1 MAAAVHSKPPL
12 LGDPQQ
18 TGDLNGNSAETM
30 SSEDSQGSS
39 QRGEVVLKPEETLTA
54 LGEEEK
60 SEVLWWSK
68 SEFNNRR
75 RIVVRNLPNDVTA
88 QDIQSMLADYGVQ
101 HVHLDK
107 ATGTAQVTV
116 QNGDQAGTAILKLHH
131 SSYKDRQI
139 SVTLAPNDSLLC
151 VSNLPQ
157 LYALEQ
163 LQELARPFGILERC
177 FLLRSDRTGLSKGY
191 GFVEYTKK
199 ESALQAKIQLTGRR
213 IGTRILCCDIMDP
226 GLLTHDSLHSN
237 CLLVEKLPMDFRDT
251 SQLSRIFSQ
260 LYPPMFC
267 QISVGPNG
275 QSRGFAVLEYETP
288 EQAEIVHQETN
299 GHPLQDVHL
308 RVAFCPPGHNGPGL
322 MSVMATALSSVSVG
336 PGKNGLLP
344 DPNPAQLLNTPP
356 TQVQLQLLAN
366 QLLGLQNP
374 AGKDA
379 ATGVRHGQQ
388 PVSDMIYCQT
398 CPTLTLTLQEKTQ
411 QQVSVMVRVYTNI
424 TRYMYTAKPDQP
436 NLNST
441 GKEAGT
447 GVRHGL
453 LGTTPGLPMGL
464 PGVHPSVMATLITL
478 NQQLNSGRG
487 GPQVGANANPQPN
500 LFQNLPL
507 LNMLLQQQ
515 QPGLGSQNPQMN
527 PQVPNGMLCPPQP
540 PAPSQQQ
547 IRQGLLGDGPTPLLP
562 GGLNKSSVNAA
573 PPSLS
578 PPGDNKPLDIQ
589 ATLQALLTALGQQQQ
604 NQGGNPNLSALI
616 SVLGQLQSSGQL
628 QNSTASQTAQNST
641 QKNLLLSSAQVN
653 QGQGTDKP
661 ALLGQG
667 PGMGVQG
674 GPNAILNLLGQQN
687 QVQSQPSPV
696 GVSAGLVNG
705 SGGQG
710 LNTANNVNNNNNQ
723 AIGPQIPPLTQAGGK
738 KKGSLLGDPPSNLKF
753 SNNPYLNLASVLPTR
768 PTMLQP
774 PPGMMDN
781 GTARGNGA
789 TAPRIGLLGVAPPG
803 FLPSQNPQSAAPTS
817 EPPAVSASQ
826 QPPQQAPLP
835 TSQQEYSQNSH
846 NKNFLL
852 SYFIP
857 AAVLCRHVGTI
868 SCLFPPVMKS
878 FFSPSL
884 FQPQSSAAT
893 SEPPAVSASQQPP
906 QQAPLPTSQPEYSQ
920 NSHSFQQYQQ
930 QGYSSYQE
938 QYQTQMQQWYQYQH
952 NDTSQA
958 FNQQSAEPSTEYY
971 QRAYEAYMT
980 NNGFPQEQQQ
990 QQQQQPP
997 SAVSPPQTGANM
1009 PNNLVQAAQQA
1020 YSYLNKFMKK
1030 QQEGS
1035 VPTATTAQQPQPP
1048 PPGTDALMYQ
1058 QYAAAGFGQQ
1068 WAGQWAQSQ
1077 NLDQAALQQS
1087 LLGTTPMMQQG
1098 LLATPSAT
1106 QQGLLGASPPGPQGL
1121 LSNLPP
1127 TMVPPAKHNFQQPQH
1142 PVLSRK
1148 MTPAQKRKAP
1158 HLLPS
1163 PEPSPESG
1171 YIGQHSQGLGGHYA
1185 DTYNIKKRRA

>member
-60 SEVLWWSK
+60 GEVLWWSK

-226 GLLTHDSLHSN
+226 GLLTHDSLHSK

-379 ATGVRHGQQ
+379 ATGVRHG
-388 PVSDMIYCQT
+388 
-398 CPTLTLTLQEKTQ
+398 
-411 QQVSVMVRVYTNI
+411 
-424 TRYMYTAKPDQP
+424 
-436 NLNST
+436 
-441 GKEAGT
+441 
-447 GVRHGL
+447 L

-464 PGVHPSVMATLITL
+464 PGVHPSVMAILITL

-487 GPQVGANANPQPN
+487 GPQPN

-515 QPGLGSQNPQMN
+515 QPGLGSQNPQLN

-641 QKNLLLSSAQVN
+641 QKNLLLPSAQVN

-723 AIGPQIPPLTQAGGK
+723 AIGPQIPPPAQAGGK

-803 FLPSQNPQSAAPTS
+803 FLPSQNPQS
-817 EPPAVSASQ
+817 
-826 QPPQQAPLP
+826 
-835 TSQQEYSQNSH
+835 
-846 NKNFLL
+846 
-852 SYFIP
+852 
-857 AAVLCRHVGTI
+857 
-868 SCLFPPVMKS
+868 
-878 FFSPSL
+878 
-884 FQPQSSAAT
+884 SAAT

-920 NSHSFQQYQQ
+920 SSHSFQQYQQ

-938 QYQTQMQQWYQYQH
+938 VWTPYPVML
-952 NDTSQA
+952 
-958 FNQQSAEPSTEYY
+958 
-971 QRAYEAYMT
+971 
-980 NNGFPQEQQQ
+980 
-990 QQQQQPP
+990 
-997 SAVSPPQTGANM
+997 
-1009 PNNLVQAAQQA
+1009 NL
-1020 YSYLNKFMKK
+1020 
-1030 QQEGS
+1030 
-1035 VPTATTAQQPQPP
+1035 
-1048 PPGTDALMYQ
+1048 
-1058 QYAAAGFGQQ
+1058 
-1068 WAGQWAQSQ
+1068 
-1077 NLDQAALQQS
+1077 
-1087 LLGTTPMMQQG
+1087 
-1098 LLATPSAT
+1098 
-1106 QQGLLGASPPGPQGL
+1106 
-1121 LSNLPP
+1121 
-1127 TMVPPAKHNFQQPQH
+1127 
-1142 PVLSRK
+1142 
-1148 MTPAQKRKAP
+1148 
-1158 HLLPS
+1158 
-1163 PEPSPESG
+1163 
-1171 YIGQHSQGLGGHYA
+1171 
-1185 DTYNIKKRRA
+1185 

>member
-12 LGDPQQ
+12 LSEPPAHS
-18 TGDLNGNSAETM
+18 DLNGNSSHNM

-39 QRGEVVLKPEETLTA
+39 QRGEVVLKPEESLTA
-54 LGEEEK
+54 LGEEERR
-60 SEVLWWSK
+60 EVLSRAK

-75 RIVVRNLPNDVTA
+75 RIVVRNLPNDITA

-151 VSNLPQ
+151 IANLPQ

-226 GLLTHDSLHSN
+226 GLLTHDSLHSK

-275 QSRGFAVLEYETP
+275 QSRGFAVLEFELP
-288 EQAEIVHQETN
+288 EQAEIVQQETN

-322 MSVMATALSSVSVG
+322 MSVMATALSSVG

-379 ATGVRHGQQ
+379 A
-388 PVSDMIYCQT
+388 
-398 CPTLTLTLQEKTQ
+398 
-411 QQVSVMVRVYTNI
+411 
-424 TRYMYTAKPDQP
+424 A
-436 NLNST
+436 
-441 GKEAGT
+441 

-464 PGVHPSVMATLITL
+464 PGVHPTVMATLITL
-478 NQQLNSGRG
+478 NQQLNAARG
-487 GPQVGANANPQPN
+487 GPQPN

-507 LNMLLQQQ
+507 LNMLLQQH
-515 QPGLGSQNPQMN
+515 PGLGSQNQPMN

-562 GGLNKSSVNAA
+562 GGMNKSNPA

-604 NQGGNPNLSALI
+604 TQGGGNPNLSALI

-628 QNSTASQTAQNST
+628 QNSTPSQTAQNST
-641 QKNLLLSSAQVN
+641 QKNLLLSNTQVN

-667 PGMGVQG
+667 PGMAVQG

-723 AIGPQIPPLTQAGGK
+723 AVGPQIPPPSQAGGK

-753 SNNPYLNLASVLPTR
+753 SSNPYLNLASVLPKG
-768 PTMLQP
+768 PMLQP
-774 PPGMMDN
+774 PPGLVDN
-781 GTARGNGA
+781 GAARGNAA

-803 FLPSQNPQSAAPTS
+803 FLPSQN
-817 EPPAVSASQ
+817 
-826 QPPQQAPLP
+826 
-835 TSQQEYSQNSH
+835 
-846 NKNFLL
+846 
-852 SYFIP
+852 
-857 AAVLCRHVGTI
+857 
-868 SCLFPPVMKS
+868 
-878 FFSPSL
+878 
-884 FQPQSSAAT
+884 QSSAAV
-893 SEPPAVSASQQPP
+893 SEPPPAPVSQQPP
-906 QQAPLPTSQPEYSQ
+906 QQAPLPTSQPDYSQ
-920 NSHSFQQYQQ
+920 NSHNFTQYQ

-938 QYQTQMQQWYQYQH
+938 QYQSQMQQWYQYQH
-952 NDTSQA
+952 NDTTQA
-958 FNQQSAEPSTEYY
+958 FNQQSAEPSTDYY
-971 QRAYEAYMT
+971 QQAYNAYVT
-980 NNGFPQEQQQ
+980 NNFAQEQQQ
-990 QQQQQPP
+990 QQQQQQQQP

-1030 QQEGS
+1030 QQEGV

-1048 PPGTDALMYQ
+1048 PPGTDGLLYQ

-1068 WAGQWAQSQ
+1068 WAGQWTQPQ

-1098 LLATPSAT
+1098 LLAAPGAA
-1106 QQGLLGASPPGPQGL
+1106 QQGLLGASPPGQQGL
-1121 LSNLPP
+1121 LGNLPP
-1127 TMVPPAKHNFQQPQH
+1127 TMGPPAKHNFPQPQH
-1142 PVLSRK
+1142 PALSRK

-1185 DTYNIKKRRA
+1185 DTYSKKRRS

>member
-1 MAAAVHSKPPL
+1 MEPVVTLEKGTQATEAPRLK
-12 LGDPQQ
+12 
-18 TGDLNGNSAETM
+18 NS
-30 SSEDSQGSS
+30 
-39 QRGEVVLKPEETLTA
+39 
-54 LGEEEK
+54 
-60 SEVLWWSK
+60 
-68 SEFNNRR
+68 
-75 RIVVRNLPNDVTA
+75 
-88 QDIQSMLADYGVQ
+88 DIQSMLTDYGVQ

-151 VSNLPQ
+151 IANLPQ

-226 GLLTHDSLHSN
+226 GLLTHDSLHSK

-275 QSRGFAVLEYETP
+275 QSRGFAVLEYEVP
-288 EQAEIVHQETN
+288 EQAEIVQQETN

-308 RVAFCPPGHNGPGL
+308 RVSFCPPGHNGPGL
-322 MSVMATALSSVSVG
+322 MSVMATALSSVG

-379 ATGVRHGQQ
+379 ATGVRHG
-388 PVSDMIYCQT
+388 
-398 CPTLTLTLQEKTQ
+398 
-411 QQVSVMVRVYTNI
+411 
-424 TRYMYTAKPDQP
+424 
-436 NLNST
+436 
-441 GKEAGT
+441 
-447 GVRHGL
+447 L

-478 NQQLNSGRG
+478 NQQLNAARG
-487 GPQVGANANPQPN
+487 GPQPN
-500 LFQNLPL
+500 LFQNLLNAPL
-507 LNMLLQQQ
+507 LNMLLQS
-515 QPGLGSQNPQMN
+515 QPGLGAQNPPMN
-527 PQVPNGMLCPPQP
+527 PQVPNGMLCPQP

-547 IRQGLLGDGPTPLLP
+547 IRQGLLGDGPTPLMP
-562 GGLNKSSVNAA
+562 GGVNKSSVNPA

-589 ATLQALLTALGQQQQ
+589 ATLTALLTALGQQQQ
-604 NQGGNPNLSALI
+604 HQGNSNPNLSALI

-628 QNSTASQTAQNST
+628 QNSTPSQTAQNST
-641 QKNLLLSSAQVN
+641 QKNLLLSNTQVN

-667 PGMGVQG
+667 PGMAVQG

-710 LNTANNVNNNNNQ
+710 LNTVNNVNNNNNQ
-723 AIGPQIPPLTQAGGK
+723 AVGPQIPPPGQAGGK

-753 SNNPYLNLASVLPTR
+753 SSNPYLNLASVLPKAS
-768 PTMLQP
+768 MLQP
-774 PPGMMDN
+774 PPGMVDN
-781 GTARGNGA
+781 GPARGNPA

-803 FLPSQNPQSAAPTS
+803 FLPSQNQ
-817 EPPAVSASQ
+817 
-826 QPPQQAPLP
+826 
-835 TSQQEYSQNSH
+835 
-846 NKNFLL
+846 
-852 SYFIP
+852 
-857 AAVLCRHVGTI
+857 
-868 SCLFPPVMKS
+868 
-878 FFSPSL
+878 
-884 FQPQSSAAT
+884 QSSAAT
-893 SEPPAVSASQQPP
+893 SEQPASSASQQPP

-920 NSHSFQQYQQ
+920 NSHTFPQYQ

-938 QYQTQMQQWYQYQH
+938 QYQSQMQQWYQYQH

-958 FNQQSAEPSTEYY
+958 FNQQSTE
-971 QRAYEAYMT
+971 
-980 NNGFPQEQQQ
+980 
-990 QQQQQPP
+990 
-997 SAVSPPQTGANM
+997 TGANM

-1035 VPTATTAQQPQPP
+1035 VPTATTAQQAQPP
-1048 PPGTDALMYQ
+1048 PPGTDGLLYQ

-1068 WAGQWAQSQ
+1068 WAGQWTQPQ

-1106 QQGLLGASPPGPQGL
+1106 QQGLLGASPPGQQGL
-1121 LSNLPP
+1121 LGNLPP
-1127 TMVPPAKHNFQQPQH
+1127 TMVQPAKHNFPQ
-1142 PVLSRK
+1142 
-1148 MTPAQKRKAP
+1148 TPAQKRKAP

-1185 DTYNIKKRRA
+1185 DTYSKKRRS

>member
-60 SEVLWWSK
+60 GEVLWWSK

-226 GLLTHDSLHSN
+226 GLLTHDSLHSK

-322 MSVMATALSSVSVG
+322 MSVMATALSSVG

-379 ATGVRHGQQ
+379 ATGVRHG
-388 PVSDMIYCQT
+388 
-398 CPTLTLTLQEKTQ
+398 
-411 QQVSVMVRVYTNI
+411 
-424 TRYMYTAKPDQP
+424 
-436 NLNST
+436 
-441 GKEAGT
+441 
-447 GVRHGL
+447 L

-464 PGVHPSVMATLITL
+464 PGVHPSVMAILITL

-487 GPQVGANANPQPN
+487 GPQPN

-515 QPGLGSQNPQMN
+515 QPGLGSQNPQLN

-641 QKNLLLSSAQVN
+641 QKNLLLPSAQVN

-723 AIGPQIPPLTQAGGK
+723 AIGPQIPPPAQAGGK

-803 FLPSQNPQSAAPTS
+803 FLPSQNPQS
-817 EPPAVSASQ
+817 
-826 QPPQQAPLP
+826 
-835 TSQQEYSQNSH
+835 
-846 NKNFLL
+846 
-852 SYFIP
+852 
-857 AAVLCRHVGTI
+857 
-868 SCLFPPVMKS
+868 
-878 FFSPSL
+878 
-884 FQPQSSAAT
+884 SAAT

-920 NSHSFQQYQQ
+920 SSHSFQQYQQ

-938 QYQTQMQQWYQYQH
+938 VWTPYPVML
-952 NDTSQA
+952 
-958 FNQQSAEPSTEYY
+958 
-971 QRAYEAYMT
+971 
-980 NNGFPQEQQQ
+980 
-990 QQQQQPP
+990 
-997 SAVSPPQTGANM
+997 
-1009 PNNLVQAAQQA
+1009 NL
-1020 YSYLNKFMKK
+1020 
-1030 QQEGS
+1030 
-1035 VPTATTAQQPQPP
+1035 
-1048 PPGTDALMYQ
+1048 
-1058 QYAAAGFGQQ
+1058 
-1068 WAGQWAQSQ
+1068 
-1077 NLDQAALQQS
+1077 
-1087 LLGTTPMMQQG
+1087 
-1098 LLATPSAT
+1098 
-1106 QQGLLGASPPGPQGL
+1106 
-1121 LSNLPP
+1121 
-1127 TMVPPAKHNFQQPQH
+1127 
-1142 PVLSRK
+1142 
-1148 MTPAQKRKAP
+1148 
-1158 HLLPS
+1158 
-1163 PEPSPESG
+1163 
-1171 YIGQHSQGLGGHYA
+1171 
-1185 DTYNIKKRRA
+1185 